1 MLLMVFEEHIAPRQ
15 LFVHEFQKITNV
27 SVPGW
32 MGKLGF
38 AGILYRHTQAG
49 LIMKVGVH
57 AGQPPLEVH
66 QGRGFRWTCLRKVV
80 PIDLELSASL
90 N

>member
-1 MLLMVFEEHIAPRQ
+1 M
-15 LFVHEFQKITNV
+15 

-32 MGKLGF
+32 MGELSF

-57 AGQPPLEVH
+57 AGQPPLEVTSG
-66 QGRGFRWTCLRKVV
+66 QML
-80 PIDLELSASL
+80 
-90 N
+90 